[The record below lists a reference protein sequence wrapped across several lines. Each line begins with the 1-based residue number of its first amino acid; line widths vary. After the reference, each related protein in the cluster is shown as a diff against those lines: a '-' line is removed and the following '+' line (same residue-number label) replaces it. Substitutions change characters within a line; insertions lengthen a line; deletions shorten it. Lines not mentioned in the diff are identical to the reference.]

1 MTVNQAKEV
10 LRNAGYFVDNLW
22 HVDDVKLRYNC
33 DNNDQAQDI
42 LNSALTNDA
51 TFEQICFAIDMVAQD
66 EGLNL
71 KEEEDDK

>member
-22 HVDDVKLRYNC
+22 HVDDVKSRFECEDNEIAQNILYN
-33 DNNDQAQDI
+33 
-42 LNSALTNDA
+42 ALTNEHTMD
-51 TFEQICFAIDMVAQD
+51 QIWFALHMVAED
-66 EGLNL
+66 NGLEF